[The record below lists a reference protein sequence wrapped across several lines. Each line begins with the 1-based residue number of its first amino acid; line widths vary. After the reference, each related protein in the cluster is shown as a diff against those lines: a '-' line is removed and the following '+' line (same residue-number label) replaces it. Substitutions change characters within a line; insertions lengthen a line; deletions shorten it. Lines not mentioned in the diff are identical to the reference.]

1 MNFEIYRKDGEKPMM
16 NTHNINC
23 ESTTPYVTDW
33 SCINWNKVEKYV
45 SKLQRRI
52 FRAEREGD
60 SHKVRNLQRMFVYS
74 DAVLLSAIRKVTQ
87 TNKGKRTPGIDGFRA
102 LNDKERGELF
112 DSMKNMNIKKY
123 KPKPVYRTY
132 IPKKNGKMRSLGIPT
147 IKDRVYQEILRMALE
162 PQAEAYFEPTSYGF
176 RPRRSTFDAAERIF
190 YNIKSGKWCWV
201 FEGDFKACFDTISHD
216 FILKQIKG
224 FPFYE
229 DIKRFL
235 EAGYVD
241 NNIFNPTNK
250 GTPQGGLLS
259 PLLANIAL
267 HGMEEYLNITYS
279 KRTDIRNGKVYES
292 YETHGKY
299 RMTRYADDFV
309 IFAQNKEDIMKVQEI
324 LKPYLEERGL
334 ILAWDKTRI
343 THIND
348 GFDFLGFEFKRHRTR
363 NGYKSL
369 VKPSKDSIK
378 KFQNEI
384 DRRFKIMNGNNVD
397 SLIEILNPLIRGT
410 ANYWRPF
417 ISSRIFNKM
426 DNYIWKKTYK
436 FLRRLH
442 PHKGWNWIKKKY
454 FPLYDDGRHRDKWIL
469 TGPHKGNYI
478 AKMSWVKVKR
488 HVMIKH
494 DYSPYDVSKSEYFA
508 LRDNKYKQPLLL
520 G

>member
-1 MNFEIYRKDGEKPMM
+1 MVIKLMR
-16 NTHNINC
+16 NTHNNDC

-33 SCINWNKVEKYV
+33 SCVKWNKVEKYV
-45 SKLQRRI
+45 SKLQKRI

-60 SHKVRNLQRMFVYS
+60 SHKVRDLQRMLVYS
-74 DAVLLSAIRKVTQ
+74 DSALLMAIKKVTQ

-102 LNDKERGELF
+102 LTDKKRGELF
-112 DSMKNMNIKKY
+112 DSMKNMNIKKH
-123 KPKPVYRTY
+123 KPKPAFRMY
-132 IPKKNGKMRSLGIPT
+132 IPKKNGKMRSLGIPI
-147 IKDRVYQEILRMALE
+147 IKDRIYQEILRMALE

-176 RPRRSTFDAAERIF
+176 RPKRGVFDAAERIF
-190 YNIKSGKWCWV
+190 NNFRSGKWCYV
-201 FEGDFKACFDTISHD
+201 YEGDFKSCFDTISHD

-224 FPFYE
+224 FPFYNVV
-229 DIKRFL
+229 KRFL

-279 KRTDIRNGKVYES
+279 KSTKTARGKTYVTF
-292 YETHGKY
+292 ETHGKY
-299 RMTRYADDFV
+299 RMVRYADDFV
-309 IFAQNKEDIMKVQEI
+309 IFAQNKKDIMEINEI

-334 ILAWDKTRI
+334 SLALDKTKI
-343 THIND
+343 THIHD
-348 GFDFLGFEFKRHRTR
+348 GFDFLGLEFKRHRTKD
-363 NGYKSL
+363 GYKSL
-369 VKPSKDSIK
+369 IKPSKDSIRKFK
-378 KFQNEI
+378 KEI

-397 SLIEILNPLIRGT
+397 SLIDFINPMIRGT

-417 ISSRIFNKM
+417 ISSKIFNKM

-442 PHKGWNWIKKKY
+442 PHKGWNWIKKRY
-454 FPLYDDGRHRDKWIL
+454 FPLYDDGYHRDKWVL
-469 TGPHKGNYI
+469 TGPHEGNHI
-478 AKMSWVKVKR
+478 AKMSWVKIKR
-488 HVMIKH
+488 HVMIKYN
-494 DYSPYDVSKSEYFA
+494 YSPYDSSKSEYFT
-508 LRDNKYKQPLLL
+508 LRENNYKQPSLL